1 MSKPSP
7 NNTLRAMMEHWAALE
22 LGSTDRL
29 VMLTLWAHADW
40 STGQNAYPSV
50 ATIGRL
56 AGLTRGTI
64 QRALRRAERAG
75 AVAMDR
81 AGGGACAT
89 TYRVLLPT
97 REDADPPRSAATP
110 AFARGP

>member
-1 MSKPSP
+1 MNKPAP

-40 STGQNAYPSV
+40 RTGQNAYPSV
-50 ATIGRL
+50 ATIGRMSGL
-56 AGLTRGTI
+56 ARGTV
-64 QRALRRAERAG
+64 QRALRSAELAG
-75 AVAMDR
+75 AVAIDR
-81 AGGGACAT
+81 AGGGAFAT

-97 REDADPPRSAATP
+97 REDADPPRSAAPP
-110 AFARGP
+110 AFVRGP